1 MLFPDESYDQQIK
14 SNKRRVPE
22 DKRNDSI
29 IFQYSITHIE
39 VDICC
44 DDKAVVMNGKEM
56 NEQKIDATVAFINC
70 KRPYDDI
77 EDEYFLADIPDNYDI
92 IYYEFTKNNNNH
104 KKNDIK
110 KINHNKVNKNN
121 DDGNSKNNNNN
132 YNNNGHSKN
141 KNNGNNNN
149 TKKKKKNT
157 FVSMVYSLLQLKH

>member
-14 SNKRRVPE
+14 SYKRTVPE

-39 VDICC
+39 VDIRC
-44 DDKAVVMNGKEM
+44 DDKAAVMNGKEM
-56 NEQKIDATVAFINC
+56 NDEKIDATVAFINY
-70 KRPYDDI
+70 KRPYDDS
-77 EDEYFLADIPDNYDI
+77 EDEYFLADIPDNHDI

-110 KINHNKVNKNN
+110 KINHNIVNKYNY
-121 DDGNSKNNNNN
+121 DGNSKIND
-132 YNNNGHSKN
+132 NGNSKN
-141 KNNGNNNN
+141 KNNGNNN

-157 FVSMVYSLLQLKH
+157 FVTMVYSLLQLKHRIKMI